1 MVKITWKDEQ
11 VPQGMKIGQV
21 YGIVFTKDGR
31 TLVRIETKKDGRKV
45 FCLTGGTPENYDKSS
60 EETLR
65 REFVEEAD
73 IILGDKV
80 CYVGYQEIEGDADKP
95 TYAQVRY
102 TALIERVDPIT
113 PDPATGEVYQRMLT
127 TPAKA
132 IELLNWGEVA
142 KLQIEKAFEIAKTEF
157 GFDEISEID
166 EYI

>member
-1 MVKITWKDEQ
+1 MVKITWKNEQ

-45 FCLTGGTPENYDKSS
+45 YCLTGGTPEDYDKSC

-73 IILGDKV
+73 ITLGEKV
-80 CYVGYQEIEGDADKP
+80 FYVGYQEIEGDGDKP

-102 TALIERVDPIT
+102 TALIDRVDPIT
-113 PDPATGEVYQRMLT
+113 PDPATGEVYERILT
-127 TPAKA
+127 TPARA

-142 KLQIEKAFEIAKTEF
+142 KLQIERAFEIAKKEF
-157 GFDEISEID
+157 GFDEISETEEHI
-166 EYI
+166 